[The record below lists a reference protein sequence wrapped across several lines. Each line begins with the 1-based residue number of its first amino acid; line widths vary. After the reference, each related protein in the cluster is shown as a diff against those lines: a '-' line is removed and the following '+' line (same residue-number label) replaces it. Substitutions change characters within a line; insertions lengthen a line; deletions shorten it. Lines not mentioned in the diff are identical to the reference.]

1 MPLMEEAAHKMDA
14 SNASAAAAAATAA
27 VMDTPARLG
36 SVDGGV
42 IKTRTYPN

>member
-14 SNASAAAAAATAA
+14 SNASAAAAAA

>member
-14 SNASAAAAAATAA
+14 SNASAAAAAAA

>member
-14 SNASAAAAAATAA
+14 SNASAAAAAAAA